1 MLIIWFFRI
10 KDLRLSNLEKK
21 KYPQAVMMFG
31 SKNDHFKEC
40 CPPKNFGY
48 GKDYPLAFKLIMS
61 HGFVC

>member
-1 MLIIWFFRI
+1 MAVQNKGSEAFKSR
-10 KDLRLSNLEKK
+10 KK
-21 KYPQAVMMFG
+21 NYPQAVMMFG

-40 CPPKNFGY
+40 CPQKNFGY